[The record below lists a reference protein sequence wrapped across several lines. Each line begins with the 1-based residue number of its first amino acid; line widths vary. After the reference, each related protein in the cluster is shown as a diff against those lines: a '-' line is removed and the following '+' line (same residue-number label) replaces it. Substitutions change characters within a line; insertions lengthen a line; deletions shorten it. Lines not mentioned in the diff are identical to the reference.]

1 MLFFIRELRILNN
14 MLLKPQDILV
24 LLKLVVLGNR
34 PWSYNRL
41 AIELD
46 MSPSEVHGAI
56 KRAITAK
63 LALQI
68 DKEIQPNFRN
78 LEEFLIHGIRYAFA
92 PDRGEMTRGMPTAHA
107 AHPLSKKIVPDQE
120 PPPVWPDPQGEIR
133 GMIFSPLYRSAPE
146 ASRND
151 PALYEL
157 LALVDAIRGGKAR
170 ERNIVV
176 KELTRRFNRYE
187 KGAKSKPKNPHP
199 SRRAAGGT
207 K

>member
-1 MLFFIRELRILNN
+1 

-24 LLKLVVLGNR
+24 LLKLVVLGKR

-56 KRAITAK
+56 KRAITAE

-107 AHPLSKKIVPDQE
+107 APPLSEKIVPDQE

-170 ERNIVV
+170 ERNIAV

-187 KGAKSKPKNPHP
+187 KGTKPKPKHSHP
-199 SRRAAGGT
+199 SRRSAGST

>member
-1 MLFFIRELRILNN
+1 
-14 MLLKPQDILV
+14 
-24 LLKLVVLGNR
+24 
-34 PWSYNRL
+34 
-41 AIELD
+41 

-56 KRAITAK
+56 KRAIAAN
-63 LALQI
+63 LAMVLDQH
-68 DKEIQPNFRN
+68 IQPNLRN
-78 LEEFLIHGIRYAFA
+78 LEEFLIHGIRYAFV

-107 AHPLSKKIVPDQE
+107 APPLSEKIVPDQE

-151 PALYEL
+151 PALYDL

-170 ERNIVV
+170 ERNIAV

-199 SRRAAGGT
+199 SRRAARGT

>member
-41 AIELD
+41 ALELD

-107 AHPLSKKIVPDQE
+107 APPLSEKIVPDRE

-170 ERNIVV
+170 ERNIAV

-187 KGAKSKPKNPHP
+187 KGAKSKPKSPHP
-199 SRRAAGGT
+199 SRGAAGDT